1 VVADATGAA
10 GGAWRSIDELA
21 LLVGAYCW
29 VEDRIFELTGA
40 WASAAGDGSAVEA
53 ESEAA
58 LEADRRVWCA
68 AVSGHHGALAGRWG
82 ERLPVRAGVDRIALV
97 AAPEGPLAGAMEA
110 LEAEANLGAGVAALV
125 QTLLPRLNAT
135 YLTHLRAAAAVREAP
150 VMEVLACAQRLLAGE
165 MRSGHRLVEAYGAAP
180 ERGARIAD
188 LFEQAFEQSSIFP
201 AVRPS

>member
-1 VVADATGAA
+1 M
-10 GGAWRSIDELA
+10 
-21 LLVGAYCW
+21 
-29 VEDRIFELTGA
+29 
-40 WASAAGDGSAVEA
+40 
-53 ESEAA
+53 
-58 LEADRRVWCA
+58 
-68 AVSGHHGALAGRWG
+68 SGHHGALAGCWA

-97 AAPEGPLAGAMEA
+97 AAPEGPLAGAMDA

-165 MRSGHRLVEAYGAAP
+165 IRSGHRLVEGFGAAP

-188 LFEQAFEQSSIFP
+188 LFEQAFEKSSIFP